1 MRVYIPILIGLIFL
15 SCKSP
20 CKLKTKS
27 SIDNRTVGTI
37 HVAEE
42 NCPYYILVNSGA
54 EELINKKLYPV
65 DLHDKYKKKGL
76 KLAFVFTYSKAMS
89 PENCSIDGVIAL
101 DSIQVIP

>member
-1 MRVYIPILIGLIFL
+1 MQAKNSIG
-15 SCKSP
+15 
-20 CKLKTKS
+20 
-27 SIDNRTVGTI
+27 NRTIGTI

-54 EELINKKLYPV
+54 GDLINKKLYPV
-65 DLHDKYKKKGL
+65 DLHEKYKKKGL

-89 PENCSIDGVIAL
+89 PENCSIDAVIAL